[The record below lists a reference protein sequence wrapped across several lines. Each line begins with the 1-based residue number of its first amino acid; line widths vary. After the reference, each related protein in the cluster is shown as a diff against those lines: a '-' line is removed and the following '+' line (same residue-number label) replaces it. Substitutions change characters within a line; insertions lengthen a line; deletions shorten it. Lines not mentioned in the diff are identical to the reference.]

1 MALPRTT
8 ASVYVAPS
16 NRALAE
22 EEIGGQEVLRE
33 PLRLEAACSG
43 GT

>member
-16 NRALAE
+16 NRALA